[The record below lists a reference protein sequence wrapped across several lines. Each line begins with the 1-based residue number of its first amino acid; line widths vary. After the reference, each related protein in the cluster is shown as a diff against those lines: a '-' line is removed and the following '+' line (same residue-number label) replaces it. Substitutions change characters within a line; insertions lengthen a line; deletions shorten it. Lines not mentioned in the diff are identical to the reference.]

1 MARKRVLIVY
11 RSYFPSRSHLGPA
24 TAIRNLVEAMGGDYD
39 FHILTLNH
47 DFTTGAPLFA
57 TPHHREVLP
66 HAVIEYVPRGLLALR
81 LLARRLSDG
90 FDVVDIHCAFD
101 PLLAIPALLLCRLGL
116 ARGSRL
122 CHTPHGIFLDVIM
135 GTRSLRKTLFCRAAD
150 LAGLYR
156 RVVHLAGSPGE
167 ARDIARHHIRA
178 QQIAVVSQFVA
189 SLPAP
194 VRQAEK
200 PAGRLNIAFV
210 GRITA
215 QKNLLAAI
223 AMIRALRVPAT
234 LRVFGEAADA
244 DYLARCN
251 DAMRQGLGF
260 GTIQFAGRVEPADL
274 ARALSQHDVLLHPTL
289 GENFGHAIVEALHLG
304 LPVLISDRSPWTDV
318 EAARAGWAL
327 PLSDERGFV
336 ARLEAI
342 HAMGAEWAEWSRGA
356 VAYARRTFDRTTTMQ
371 RYRSIYG

>member
-1 MARKRVLIVY
+1 MGAAGVA
-11 RSYFPSRSHLGPA
+11 A
-24 TAIRNLVEAMGGDYD
+24 TAIRNLVEALGNDYD

-47 DFTTGAPLFA
+47 DFATGAALFA
-57 TPHHREVLP
+57 APHHREVLR
-66 HAVIEYVPRGLLALR
+66 HAVVEYVPRGLPAWR
-81 LLARRLSDG
+81 LLARRLNED

-101 PLLAIPALLLCRLGL
+101 PLLAIPALALCRLGF
-116 ARGSRL
+116 ARHSRL
-122 CHTPHGIFLDVIM
+122 CHTPHGIFMDVIM

-150 LAGLYR
+150 LLGLYR

-167 ARDIARHHIRA
+167 ARDIARNHVRP

-189 SLPAP
+189 ALPVTAG
-194 VRQAEK
+194 RAEK

-210 GRITA
+210 GRITE
-215 QKNLLAAI
+215 QKNLAAAI
-223 AMIRALRVPAT
+223 AMIQALRVPAT

-244 DYLARCN
+244 DYLARCE
-251 DAMRQGLGF
+251 DLMRQGVGL
-260 GTIQFAGRVEPADL
+260 GTIRFEGRVEPADL
-274 ARALSQHDVLLHPTL
+274 ARALPQHDVLLHPTL

-327 PLSDERGFV
+327 PLTDLDGFV

-342 HAMGAEWAEWSRGA
+342 HAMGAEWVEWSRGA
-356 VAYARRTFDRTTTMQ
+356 IAYARRTFDRTATEQ
-371 RYRSIYG
+371 RYRGVYG